1 MIQFLWFLI
10 LAMANSDRDTRDR
23 LATPTEKELLEENER
38 RWTAFQENGEI
49 YTHDEVVSHFEGLLS
64 QR

>member
-1 MIQFLWFLI
+1 MIQFLWLII
-10 LAMANSDRDTRDR
+10 LAVANSDRDTRDR

-38 RWTAFQENGEI
+38 RWAAFQENGEI
-49 YTHDEVVSHFEGLLS
+49 YTHDEVVSYFEVLLS

>member
-1 MIQFLWFLI
+1 MIQFLWFII
-10 LAMANSDRDTRDR
+10 LAMANSGRDR
-23 LATPTEKELLEENER
+23 LATPTENELLEENER

-64 QR
+64 QK